1 MSALAIR
8 HEDRI
13 VVVDVG
19 ANATVRID
27 GIAFDVIPVGN
38 GLYQVADGRN
48 RWTVAV
54 AGPPDARWVFVDGQ
68 VAVVATETRKHGEVA
83 ARPHATETRK
93 HATEARKHAGDTRS
107 QRDRGRGKARGD
119 SHELSSP
126 MPATVVRVL
135 VEAGQRVSR
144 GDTLVMLEAMKME
157 LPVRAPRDA
166 VVQAIHCRAGEL
178 VQPGVQLI
186 ELA

>member
-1 MSALAIR
+1 MSALEIR

-13 VVVDVG
+13 VMVDVG

-83 ARPHATETRK
+83 AGP
-93 HATEARKHAGDTRS
+93 HATEARKHGGHKHE
-107 QRDRGRGKARGD
+107 QRDRRGKARGD

-157 LPVRAPRDA
+157 LSVRAPRDA
-166 VVQAIHCRAGEL
+166 MVQAIHCRAGEL

-186 ELA
+186 ELE

>member
-1 MSALAIR
+1 MSAVAIR
-8 HEDRI
+8 HGERI
-13 VVVDVG
+13 VVADVG

-27 GIAFDVIPVGN
+27 GVAFDVIAVGD
-38 GLYQVADGRN
+38 GLYQVADGSN

-54 AGPPDARWVFVDGQ
+54 AGPADARWVFVDGH
-68 VAVVATETRKHGEVA
+68 VAVVATETRNHGEVG
-83 ARPHATETRK
+83 ARQ
-93 HATEARKHAGDTRS
+93 HATEARKHGGDPHS
-107 QRDRGRGKARGD
+107 QRDRPRGKARGD

-166 VVQAIHCRAGEL
+166 VVTAIHCKAGEL

-186 ELA
+186 ELE